1 MLLDAGPGNGSFPWW
16 VFLMMPFM
24 MLGMGIM
31 MWFMMRMMMGMGGH
45 GAGHGSPDPTKAS
58 CSEQATELEVDSLRR
73 QVGELQD
80 RLAAMEAGPAG
91 VEGGKDSRTEREPLP
106 PEEGE
111 ER

>member
-45 GAGHGSPDPTKAS
+45 GAGHGSPDPTEAS
-58 CSEQATELEVDSLRR
+58 LNEQATGSDVDSLRR
-73 QVGELQD
+73 QLAELQE
-80 RLAAMEAGPAG
+80 RLAAMEA
-91 VEGGKDSRTEREPLP
+91 DSETQALRS
-106 PEEGE
+106 EEGDDH
-111 ER
+111 

>member
-45 GAGHGSPDPTKAS
+45 GAGHGSPDPTEAS
-58 CSEQATELEVDSLRR
+58 RSEQATESEVDSLRR

-91 VEGGKDSRTEREPLP
+91 VEGEKGSPSERAASV

>member
-45 GAGHGSPDPTKAS
+45 GAGHGSPDPTEAS
-58 CSEQATELEVDSLRR
+58 LNEQATESDVDSLRR

-80 RLAAMEAGPAG
+80 RLGGEVARPPGR
-91 VEGGKDSRTEREPLP
+91 EGGTDFATRDR
-106 PEEGE
+106 
-111 ER
+111 